1 MSKRFVMGLS
11 LVGLAVLV
19 LLLNSKGNVSIEFV
33 LFELTMLKSVAFLFF
48 IGVGVFI
55 GALLR

>member
-11 LVGLAVLV
+11 LVGLAVLI

-33 LFELTMLKSVAFLFF
+33 MFELTMLKSVAFLFF

>member
-1 MSKRFVMGLS
+1 VSKRFIAGLS
-11 LVGLAVLV
+11 LIGLAVLI
-19 LLLNSKGNVSIEFV
+19 LLLNSKGKVDVEFV
-33 LFELTMLKSVAFLFF
+33 LFELRILKSVAFLYF

>member
-11 LVGLAVLV
+11 LVGLAVLI

-33 LFELTMLKSVAFLFF
+33 LFELTMLKSVAFLVF

>member
-1 MSKRFVMGLS
+1 MSKRFIAGLS
-11 LVGLAVLV
+11 LIGLAVLI
-19 LLLNSKGNVSIEFV
+19 LLLNSKGKVDVEFV
-33 LFELTMLKSVAFLFF
+33 LFELRILKSVAFLFF

>member
-11 LVGLAVLV
+11 LVGVAVLV